1 MSNTAERGWAGTT
14 MAERQAARQA
24 RIRAAG
30 YELISAGG
38 TAAVTVRSVCRK
50 AGLTDRY
57 FYESFEGR
65 DALLATMFLESAD
78 AVHRAL
84 TEVIE
89 QHHHDPEGLIAAFEE
104 VFEKEILDDP
114 AKGRLLLLDSLT
126 EPALAGV
133 SLAAVPAFTRMV
145 QAQLPQD
152 APRAQRAMTA
162 VGLMG
167 ALAALLSS
175 WFAGTL
181 RVSREELVKHCTEL
195 LLGASAR
202 PM

>member
-14 MAERQAARQA
+14 KAERQSARQA

-30 YELISAGG
+30 YELITVGG
-38 TAAVTVRSVCRK
+38 TSAVTVRSVCRQ

-57 FYESFEGR
+57 FYESFESR
-65 DALLATMFLESAD
+65 DALLAAMFLESAD
-78 AVHRAL
+78 AVHHAL

-89 QHHHDPEGLIAAFEE
+89 QHHGDPVRLVEALQGVFEE
-104 VFEKEILDDP
+104 HILDDP

-133 SLAAVPAFTRMV
+133 SLAAVPAFTRLV
-145 QAQLPQD
+145 QTQLPTD

-181 RVSREELVKHCTEL
+181 RVSREELVQHCTKL
-195 LLGASAR
+195 LLGAPVR

>member
-14 MAERQAARQA
+14 KAERQSARQA

-30 YELISAGG
+30 YELITVGG
-38 TAAVTVRSVCRK
+38 TASVTVRSVCRQ

-57 FYESFEGR
+57 FYESYSSR
-65 DALLATMFLESAD
+65 DDLLAALFLESAD
-78 AVHRAL
+78 RVHRTL
-84 TEVIE
+84 TELIE
-89 QHHHDPEGLIAAFEE
+89 QTAPEQLPSAFEDAFGRL
-104 VFEKEILDDP
+104 VLDDQ
-114 AKGRLLLLDSLT
+114 AVGRLLLLDSLT
-126 EPALAGV
+126 DPALAGV
-133 SLAAVPAFTRMV
+133 SLAAVPAFTRLV
-145 QAQLPQD
+145 QAQLPKD
-152 APRAQRAMTA
+152 APRNQRAMTA

-181 RVSREELVKHCTEL
+181 RVTREELVRHCTEL
-195 LLGASAR
+195 LLGAAKR